1 MFIVLEDLSKKRTLE
16 ILESAEKE
24 PNSKIGNAFAHYL
37 DRATVLAKG
46 LTPIKHWLEEIKGL
60 SSKADY
66 ASLAAKANRNGVDGP
81 FGAFVGQD
89 DKDPETYILS
99 FYQSG
104 LGMPDRDYY
113 LDQSD
118 RMKQTRAAY
127 VAHQIGRASCRER
140 GCQYV

>member
-1 MFIVLEDLSKKRTLE
+1 MRISDWSSDVCSSD
-16 ILESAEKE
+16 
-24 PNSKIGNAFAHYL
+24 
-37 DRATVLAKG
+37 
-46 LTPIKHWLEEIKGL
+46 L

-66 ASLAAKANRNGVDGP
+66 ALLAAKANRNGVDGP

-89 DKDPETYILS
+89 DKDPGTYILS

-127 VAHQIGRASCRER
+127 VAHLEKMFTLAGEPNGSARARALLDFETQIATGHCTRIDSRAATKIYNKKLVE
-140 GCQYV
+140 GLKKTEPG